1 MASLEQALMRDA
13 YAWVNSTARNAA
25 KEIMNGLAE
34 AGPDWSG
41 EFKDSWVAHA
51 PSGGSGGGSYPYTLS
66 DIPTLPATKA
76 EAQRKTKFII
86 ENVARHAP
94 IALDLVD
101 VPRQEFRYPGYG
113 PQGDI
118 VSRGQRPEVSAAKLA
133 EVATLEAPHRLIGIR
148 YLHKAAKYRKPWS
161 AAYAS
166 LNPNELPSCP
176 RRSRRPAPNC
186 V

>member
-118 VSRGQRPEVSAAKLA
+118 VSRGQRPEVGKRGEVSGSGIARSTAPLDWYPLFAQGGKIQKALERGVRLAKP
-133 EVATLEAPHRLIGIR
+133 E
-148 YLHKAAKYRKPWS
+148 
-161 AAYAS
+161 
-166 LNPNELPSCP
+166 
-176 RRSRRPAPNC
+176 
-186 V
+186 